1 MTRDDIFSALKRNMT
16 DIIESTR
23 GKEILESHRMLGD
36 FQADSLEV
44 VEVIS
49 RTMKQ
54 LKTKI
59 PRTRLNEAKN
69 IGDLLDMFMATQVS
83 ARSGSGAS

>member
-69 IGDLLDMFMATQVS
+69 IGDLLDMFMAAQVS
-83 ARSGSGAS
+83 ATSGSGAS

>member
-1 MTRDDIFSALKRNMT
+1 MT

-69 IGDLLDMFMATQVS
+69 IGDLLDMFMAAQVS